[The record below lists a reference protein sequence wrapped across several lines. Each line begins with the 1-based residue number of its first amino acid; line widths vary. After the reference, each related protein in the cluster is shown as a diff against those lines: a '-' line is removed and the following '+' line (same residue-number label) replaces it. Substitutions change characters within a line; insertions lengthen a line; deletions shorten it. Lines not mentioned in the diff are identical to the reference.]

1 MTSSPFTRELAK
13 ITDVS
18 YLDVP
23 TGHRPQFTKP
33 VELGRAIVEA
43 LEG

>member
-1 MTSSPFTRELAK
+1 VRRARELAK
-13 ITDVS
+13 ISDVS

-23 TGHRPQFTKP
+23 TGHWPQFTKP
-33 VELGRAIVEA
+33 VQLGLAIVAA